1 MTIVEN
7 RARRD
12 DIAKERYDSNFNNE
26 RTKNE
31 NSQEKPGIWT
41 SRSFSNKNTAFIVD
55 SSQDLCA
62 ISLDT

>member
-12 DIAKERYDSNFNNE
+12 DIAKVRYDSNLNNE
-26 RTKNE
+26 RTGNE

-41 SRSFSNKNTAFIVD
+41 SRSFSNHNTALIVD

-62 ISLDT
+62 TSLDT